1 MVIHDKKTVGSGR
14 QKNMPV
20 EDQHAAAHAHDA
32 CRCKEVSE
40 KTPGELLRMMF
51 SDLAFWNKMKKE

>member
-1 MVIHDKKTVGSGR
+1 MFTRDQKTIDPGR
-14 QKNMPV
+14 PAETTI
-20 EDQHAAAHAHDA
+20 EDQHAAAHADDA

-51 SDLAFWNKMKKE
+51 NDLAFWNKMKKE